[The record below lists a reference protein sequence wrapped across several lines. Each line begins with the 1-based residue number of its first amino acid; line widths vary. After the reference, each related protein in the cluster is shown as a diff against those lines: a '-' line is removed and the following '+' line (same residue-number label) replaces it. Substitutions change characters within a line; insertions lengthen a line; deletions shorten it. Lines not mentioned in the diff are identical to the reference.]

1 MSMGSRYFFGGCS
14 PPTGW
19 EGGEEKEPDPA
30 RRMGVNLTKIAQFFL
45 TVPEL
50 RLQPIFS
57 PLREDRLKP

>member
-1 MSMGSRYFFGGCS
+1 MDAASTMNLGFIPHG
-14 PPTGW
+14 
-19 EGGEEKEPDPA
+19 
-30 RRMGVNLTKIAQFFL
+30 RMGVNLTKIARFFL